1 MFRGAI
7 IIPEATSNFQRQ
19 QNQQNLHLRLQQQ
32 QESQASKVEMNECSE
47 DNIIIAVQQQQQQQ
61 QQHNSSSNTDGEE
74 KRASLSSYLNS
85 KSFDELKQLALE
97 KGYLPDDLP
106 HYPSKPN
113 MQKLHDMLRQSVAA
127 NRFRTGWYGGMYT
140 SIMHTHTHTHTRHKI
155 KHTMNDTHAH

>member
-7 IIPEATSNFQRQ
+7 IIPESTSTFQRQ

-32 QESQASKVEMNECSE
+32 QKSQASKVEMNECSE
-47 DNIIIAVQQQQQQQ
+47 DNIIVAVQQQQQQ

-74 KRASLSSYLNS
+74 KGASLSSYLNS